1 MVVIPPTIPPLKSIQ
16 ELNLAKP
23 FDCKYIEVAIAP
35 APSIVSALGSIKAQ
49 VEAWAKEGKSEEEI
63 GKYGAKYHTGR
74 HEGGRWVKG
83 VDIDIDIKYG
93 KNVQPSDCTVKLYN
107 VEHFGLLKQYG
118 KGSYVSVKAG
128 RLSNYGI
135 IFLGKV
141 QSMSWNRSDND
152 DCLTL
157 ECVEDQTT
165 FLQRVGSQRWIKG
178 TKYTTVI
185 EDMLQLT
192 NVVIGFLDKFVLDN
206 VMKSNFSLDTDH
218 TFKYWFTI
226 LAAKIRGET
235 SVVTDTTAN
244 DKKATYIY
252 DMHWFMR
259 QGRFYF
265 MRKNLG
271 MPTGLV
277 FNERTGL
284 MSVEQSRDDKGNTSD
299 SKYTIKVLLDWRM
312 FRSSVIQVEYRQHI
326 RYYIADDVR
335 FVSNASDHYVEM
347 NCRLLKATQSVI
359 NSEPILVIPSEDVS
373 LEGDPENEYEYG
385 YDESLFPPES
395 G

>member
-23 FDCKYIEVAIAP
+23 FDCKYIEVAVAP
-35 APSIVSALGSIKAQ
+35 APSVVSALGSIKAQ
-49 VEAWAKEGKSEEEI
+49 IEAWAKEGKSEEEI

-93 KNVQPSDCTVKLYN
+93 KDVQPSDCVVKLYN
-107 VEHFGLLKQYG
+107 VNHYGLLKMYG

-141 QSMSWNRSDND
+141 QTMSWSRSDND
-152 DCLTL
+152 DVLTL
-157 ECVEDQTT
+157 ECVEDQTM

-178 TKYTTVI
+178 TKFTTVI

-192 NVVIGFLDKFVLDN
+192 NVVIGFLDKEVLDEC
-206 VMKSNFSLDTDH
+206 MLQNFALDTDH
-218 TFKYWFTI
+218 TFKYWLSELVDRAFHQGVWVNNPNGG
-226 LAAKIRGET
+226 GER
-235 SVVTDTTAN
+235 
-244 DKKATYIY
+244 KQYP
-252 DMHWFMR
+252 MHWFMR
-259 QGRFYF
+259 QGRFYC
-265 MRKNLG
+265 MRENLG

-277 FNERTGL
+277 FNNQTGL
-284 MSVEQSRDDKGNTSD
+284 MTVEQSRDDKGNTNE

-312 FRSSVIQVEYRQHI
+312 FRSSVIQVESNQHI

-347 NCRLLKATQSVI
+347 NCRILKATQDVI
-359 NSEPILVIPSEDVS
+359 NSEPILVVPSEDVS
-373 LEGDPENEYEYG
+373 LEGDVENEYEYG
-385 YDESLFPPES
+385 YDESLFPPE
-395 G
+395 GE